1 MGATIINTI
10 IGLIIGALFTA
21 LVNRIKLDMKK
32 EKEQTSDIALLKQGL
47 CSMQR
52 NTLLKECEN
61 HLSKKY
67 CPDDTKKVLYEMYK
81 SVNDLLK
88 DGKNDEARAVY
99 DEGYALEKEIMD
111 CIKKYADEY

>member
-10 IGLIIGALFTA
+10 IGLVIGALFTA

-52 NTLLKECEN
+52 NTLLKECEFY
-61 HLSKKY
+61 LSKKA

-81 SVNDLLK
+81 SK
-88 DGKNDEARAVY
+88 IQE
-99 DEGYALEKEIMD
+99 LEFNILEIYNS
-111 CIKKYADEY
+111 IQYNFSK

>member
-10 IGLIIGALFTA
+10 IGLVIGALFTA

-81 SVNDLLK
+81 SYSSLGG
-88 DGKNDEARAVY
+88 DGIITTLVTQTM
-99 DEGYALEKEIMD
+99 ALPVVEEK
-111 CIKKYADEY
+111 A

>member
-1 MGATIINTI
+1 MGTTILNTL

-21 LVNRIKLDMKK
+21 LVNKIKDDSKK

-52 NTLLKECEN
+52 NTLLKECEYY
-61 HLSKKY
+61 LIEKY

-81 SVNDLLK
+81 SYSSLGG
-88 DGKNDEARAVY
+88 DGIITTLVTQTMALAV
-99 DEGYALEKEIMD
+99 EKE
-111 CIKKYADEY
+111 KL